1 MPPKIRIKLNKD
13 KLNKDKP
20 KLIRVSSMSPPPPP
34 PWNGDGSLIEM
45 AVLEYDKY
53 FTKSSKG
60 FKTKNSSYF
69 KSIVSFINNIV
80 ECANF
85 KLNKDGVKI
94 VSMDKAHV
102 ALLDCFIPSS
112 FFSHYNFTDGQCD
125 ITLGINI
132 ELLMKILNHLKPE
145 DELIFEYKG
154 DSLDISF
161 INEKYKKFY
170 NIKLMDIDSD
180 ELCIQDCSSAT
191 GINIESKYLYE
202 IIKDFNDIGEVVKF
216 IVSKQRID
224 NENQNI
230 ELECTGDMTGL
241 RMVLCNDDLT
251 LSNLQDISLEFSL
264 KNLEI
269 FSKGYNLNKFVNIEI
284 DNNFPIKMSYQIISD
299 GYINYFL
306 APRIED

>member
-13 KLNKDKP
+13 KLNKDK
-20 KLIRVSSMSPPPPP
+20 LIRESSMSPPPPPP

-45 AVLEYDKY
+45 AVLEYDRY